1 MIDGRSVS
9 YRSTSGNWL
18 GVELVPLESVEQIEI
33 IRGPA
38 SALYGADAFLGV
50 VNIITRKPDNLRPV
64 RARLLGGVTGSNP
77 GGQFDI
83 AGGGQFGKWDLRIGA
98 AGEYKDRSG
107 LRLPSESP
115 APVVPADLDHGKA
128 HDLTRRSLV
137 LHTGLGYRDARW
149 GHVVLDAYAHGIER
163 GGDFAHWAQLTQGTD
178 AEGHKVGTTVALGHY
193 TVNLDTLFHLH
204 RTLDLAFQTTYFQ
217 GGVLPQD
224 RVEIAS
230 DVFYVERKLGY
241 RGADSMLEA
250 RFTPNNKFNL
260 ILGTELLFDREQL
273 PDPQRVQRA
282 TGEEVAVRAGAGTD
296 DDAVNLVN
304 FGAYLSANYKL
315 FEEWLKLT
323 GGFRFDHHSIYGDK
337 ITGRLGTT
345 SRLSK
350 MLVLKLLYG
359 SAFKAP
365 SPYLLYAVP
374 LRPGDVAGN
383 SSLKPQYIHTVEGQV
398 SFSPLKVLS
407 ATTGLSHSWLLDKA
421 EFTPQGINQAATNV
435 AKQRSLSWESRVN
448 ARYRDDVDSYVS
460 FELVRSRRDLGEEE
474 YAAKLVGSKNVV
486 YPPWIAR
493 MGAAVRIPSAPA
505 VPLEAAVQG
514 MIVGP
519 RRAADTSIVENGGS
533 FTLPTYGMLNL
544 SLSTREL
551 YLIRG
556 HESRI
561 AIRARNVLGV
571 TGPDPGFSGF
581 ELPLAP
587 REIMLE
593 LRHVY

>member
-1 MIDGRSVS
+1 
-9 YRSTSGNWL
+9 
-18 GVELVPLESVEQIEI
+18 
-33 IRGPA
+33 
-38 SALYGADAFLGV
+38 
-50 VNIITRKPDNLRPV
+50 
-64 RARLLGGVTGSNP
+64 
-77 GGQFDI
+77 
-83 AGGGQFGKWDLRIGA
+83 
-98 AGEYKDRSG
+98 
-107 LRLPSESP
+107 
-115 APVVPADLDHGKA
+115 
-128 HDLTRRSLV
+128 
-137 LHTGLGYRDARW
+137 
-149 GHVVLDAYAHGIER
+149 
-163 GGDFAHWAQLTQGTD
+163 
-178 AEGHKVGTTVALGHY
+178 
-193 TVNLDTLFHLH
+193 
-204 RTLDLAFQTTYFQ
+204 
-217 GGVLPQD
+217 
-224 RVEIAS
+224 
-230 DVFYVERKLGY
+230 
-241 RGADSMLEA
+241 
-250 RFTPNNKFNL
+250 
-260 ILGTELLFDREQL
+260 
-273 PDPQRVQRA
+273 
-282 TGEEVAVRAGAGTD
+282 
-296 DDAVNLVN
+296 
-304 FGAYLSANYKL
+304 
-315 FEEWLKLT
+315 
-323 GGFRFDHHSIYGDK
+323 
-337 ITGRLGTT
+337 
-345 SRLSK
+345 